1 MDDDE
6 VRRRQRQGLSR
17 LIQQDREGLPHPS
30 VGGTRGYPVYV
41 REIEITRAQ
50 AGLDPIV
57 ASQRSI
63 SRWMTER
70 LIPYRMTG
78 NKNQSK
84 LVGSDSLLLVIF
96 LIIHPKA
103 SLDEMATFIYNEG
116 GGLYS
121 RQDLSKRLKAL
132 KVTRKVGSTEAY
144 QAFLPHNIWR
154 CDMFWSRSP
163 PLGIVTIPRRRHIDA
178 DEFGMEMNRCND
190 KRGYSLSC
198 FRVRSPGHY
207 ERTQKLTV
215 LFAIEPGCPRLPLN
229 VIGSIHRPRRW
240 IRVIRSGGTNAA
252 TFADFIEYICN
263 DIETN
268 PVPTLLSDIDSD
280 RNFLWDN
287 LRAHMTPIVAQTLAV
302 RPPGSNTTFGYVP
315 RPPYQPK
322 YGPIEYKICD
332 LIAAVGKKSTPDWT
346 LADLERALREEAQ
359 GISRG
364 NLSFDNTFDHCGYT
378 EDGRY

>member
-1 MDDDE
+1 MDNDK
-6 VRRRQRQGLSR
+6 VRRQQRQGLSR
-17 LIQQDREGLPHPS
+17 LIQKDRPEVSHPS
-30 VGGTRGYPVYV
+30 VGCTCEYPVYV
-41 REIEITRAQ
+41 RQIEITQAQ

-103 SLDEMATFIYNEG
+103 HLDEIATFIYNEG

-121 RQDLSKRLKAL
+121 RQDLSKCLKAL
-132 KVTRKVGSTEAY
+132 KVTYKVGSTEAY

-163 PLGIVTIPRRRHIDA
+163 PLGIVTIPRRKHIDT
-178 DEFGMEMNRCND
+178 DEFGMGMNRCND

-207 ERTQKLTV
+207 
-215 LFAIEPGCPRLPLN
+215 
-229 VIGSIHRPRRW
+229 
-240 IRVIRSGGTNAA
+240 
-252 TFADFIEYICN
+252 
-263 DIETN
+263 
-268 PVPTLLSDIDSD
+268 
-280 RNFLWDN
+280 
-287 LRAHMTPIVAQTLAV
+287 
-302 RPPGSNTTFGYVP
+302 
-315 RPPYQPK
+315 
-322 YGPIEYKICD
+322 
-332 LIAAVGKKSTPDWT
+332 
-346 LADLERALREEAQ
+346 
-359 GISRG
+359 
-364 NLSFDNTFDHCGYT
+364 
-378 EDGRY
+378 